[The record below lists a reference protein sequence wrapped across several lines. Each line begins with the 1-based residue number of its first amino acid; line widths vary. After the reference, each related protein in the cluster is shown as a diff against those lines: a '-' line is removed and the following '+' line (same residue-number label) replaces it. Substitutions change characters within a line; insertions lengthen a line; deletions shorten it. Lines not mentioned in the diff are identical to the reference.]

1 MRDVFIVDAI
11 RTPRGKGK
19 PDGNH
24 HTIRPVQLGAHVLR
38 SLVDRHGLEGYEI
51 EDVIFGCVTQILEQ
65 GGCIAKASCFEAN
78 LPDSVSAYTLNRFCG
93 SGLEAVNQA
102 AAKIAS
108 GYHELI
114 IAGGVESMSRVPMGS
129 DGGAMMSD
137 PTTSTL
143 SNYIP
148 QGISADLIAT
158 INNYSRRDLDQ
169 WAVQSHQRASKAQD
183 EGYFKNSIVPIKD
196 PFGSSYLSYD
206 ELVRSKTDMEVLAKL
221 RPSFEGLGKKYGF
234 DQRAIKKYP
243 HIEKINHFHH
253 PGNSSSIV
261 DGASSVLLASDY
273 AVKKHDLKA
282 RGKIRSCAVVG
293 TEPTIMLTGPA
304 PATLK
309 ALEKAELSIEDID
322 LFEINEAFA
331 SVVLNTIDELKLDPE
346 KVNVNGGAIAM
357 GHPLGATGAILLGT
371 ILDELERRDK
381 RLGLVTLCIGGGM
394 GIATIV
400 ERVGS

>member
-19 PDGNH
+19 ADGH
-24 HTIRPVQLGAHVLR
+24 QHTLRPVQLGAHVLK
-38 SLVDRHGLEGYEI
+38 SLIERQELESQFV
-51 EDVIFGCVTQILEQ
+51 EDVIFGCVTQTSEQ
-65 GGCIAKASCFEAN
+65 GGCIAKASCFEAGFS
-78 LPDSVSAYTLNRFCG
+78 DSVCGVTLNRFCG

-102 AAKIAS
+102 AARIGA
-108 GYHELI
+108 GQNEIL

-137 PTTSTL
+137 PTTSTIA
-143 SNYIP
+143 NFIP

-169 WAVQSHQRASKAQD
+169 WAVESHRRASRAQD
-183 EGYFKNSIVPIKD
+183 EGYFKKSIIPIKD
-196 PFGSSYLSYD
+196 PMGSSYLSYD

-221 RPSFEGLGKKYGF
+221 KPSFEGLGKKFGF
-234 DQRAIKKYP
+234 DQRAMRKYP
-243 HIEKINHFHH
+243 HLEKVNHFHH

-261 DGASSVLLASDY
+261 DGSSSVLMASGE
-273 AVKKHDLKA
+273 AIKKHNLKP
-282 RGKIRSCAVVG
+282 RGKIRSCAIVG

-304 PATLK
+304 PATRL
-309 ALEKAELSIEDID
+309 ALQKAELSIEDID
-322 LFEINEAFA
+322 LIEINEAFA
-331 SVVLNTIDELKLDPE
+331 SVVLNTIDELRLDPE

-357 GHPLGATGAILLGT
+357 GHPLGATGAMLLGT
-371 ILDELERRDK
+371 VLDELERRD
-381 RLGLVTLCIGGGM
+381 RRMGLVTLCIGGGM
-394 GIATIV
+394 GIATII